1 MLKYLYGGF
10 PSDDPNSI
18 QKKLAD
24 NESTTKRLLFSKS
37 LRNLSVPEQIATV
50 ETFSFIVKHNPT
62 LLPVSENLVLV
73 FFSELLKMMSVADGE
88 MTSESMANAVIINK
102 DGYNPNTEARRNS
115 CMISPHSSLSHAS
128 GIFLREEYEFIVDG
142 IGCIVVP
149 TDPPMGIQFRVS
161 SLILFHS
168 VLRAH
173 SDTFF
178 DADPSSSIGKHVDF

>member
-1 MLKYLYGGF
+1 
-10 PSDDPNSI
+10 
-18 QKKLAD
+18 
-24 NESTTKRLLFSKS
+24 
-37 LRNLSVPEQIATV
+37 
-50 ETFSFIVKHNPT
+50 
-62 LLPVSENLVLV
+62 
-73 FFSELLKMMSVADGE
+73 
-88 MTSESMANAVIINK
+88 
-102 DGYNPNTEARRNS
+102 
-115 CMISPHSSLSHAS
+115 MISPHSSLSHAS

-168 VLRAH
+168 VLRVH